1 MEQFASN
8 INPCILSARCCTC
21 CMFQTQMDSALTLT
35 ALIDFYNL
43 KKEGKVT
50 LVNGEPCLT
59 ASKTK
64 VEGMFPILAHL
75 NSKTNILGQS
85 PLEQALVRQWITFQV
100 SLVSLNLR
108 KP

>member
-1 MEQFASN
+1 
-8 INPCILSARCCTC
+8 
-21 CMFQTQMDSALTLT
+21 MFQTQMDSALTLT

-43 KKEGKVT
+43 KKEGKVA

-59 ASKTK
+59 ANKTK
-64 VEGMFPILAHL
+64 VDGLFPILSHL

-100 SLVSLNLR
+100 CQAGF
-108 KP
+108 